1 MTRGAVYSRPMEEQK
16 STESD
21 EQVLEWL
28 QELTDAAIITTG
40 SPRHQDESLPA
51 IERER
56 AAREP
61 LVSRRVLVGVASSV
75 GVLIAL
81 VVLLALMSMS
91 STLTAPSVV
100 GLDLDL
106 ARTQLA
112 RENLTLEVVSERFSG
127 QPAGQILE
135 QDPPAGADLKRG
147 VALKVVV
154 SGGTEEFPMP
164 DVIGDGISLARGLLE
179 ARGLVVEAESVI
191 SEQASDTV
199 LMTTPAAGLLVR
211 TGDTVRVQVS
221 APRDTDT
228 GLQPYRLDGIT
239 VRIDPAPSG
248 GAQTDVT
255 LEVGRRLRAL
265 LEASGA
271 SISMLRSTNTSETEA
286 RRSATA
292 AESSATISIGLDV
305 ALQGPEGRIVS
316 SPPSMTAPIGPAS
329 EALAEVIEAR
339 LAVSAPPVSRV
350 YSTSDPVFSATRE
363 PWVRV
368 TVGSS
373 AQRTDST
380 AFSDPRWA
388 DSIARAIYSALGEV
402 YGQRV
407 EP

>member
-1 MTRGAVYSRPMEEQK
+1 MEEQK
-16 STESD
+16 PTESD

-40 SPRHQDESLPA
+40 SPRHQDEGLPA
-51 IERER
+51 VERER
-56 AAREP
+56 APREP
-61 LVSRRVLVGVASSV
+61 LVSRRVLVGAASAI
-75 GVLIAL
+75 GVLVL
-81 VVLLALMSMS
+81 VSVILAIMSMS
-91 STLTAPSVV
+91 STLPAPSVV

-112 RENLTLEVVSERFSG
+112 REGLTLEVASERFSN

-164 DVIGDGISLARGLLE
+164 DVIGDGLPLARGLLE
-179 ARGLVVEAESVI
+179 GRGLVVEVESVM
-191 SEQASDTV
+191 SDQTSDTV
-199 LMTTPAAGLLVR
+199 LATTPAAGLLVR

-221 APRDTDT
+221 APRDTDA
-228 GLQPYRLDGIT
+228 GLQPYRLDGVT

-271 SISMLRSTNTSETEA
+271 GITMLRSTNTSETEA
-286 RRSATA
+286 RRSASA

-305 ALQGPEGRIVS
+305 ALQGPEGRVVS

-329 EALAEVIEAR
+329 AALAEVIEAR
-339 LAVSAPPVSRV
+339 LTVASPPVSRI
-350 YSTSDPVFSATRE
+350 YSTSDPVFSVTRE

-368 TVGSS
+368 VVGSA
-373 AQRTDST
+373 AQRADSV

>member
-1 MTRGAVYSRPMEEQK
+1 MDEHK
-16 STESD
+16 STESE

-40 SPRHQDESLPA
+40 SPRLQDEGLPA
-51 IERER
+51 IDRER
-56 AAREP
+56 APREP
-61 LVSRRVLVGVASSV
+61 LVSRKVIIGAGVSV
-75 GVLIAL
+75 GLLIVLTVVVAL
-81 VVLLALMSMS
+81 VTVS
-91 STLTAPSVV
+91 STLPAPSVV

-112 RENLTLEVVSERFSG
+112 RENLTLEVVSERFSD

-164 DVIGDGISLARGLLE
+164 DVIGDGLSLARGLLE
-179 ARGLVVEAESVI
+179 GRGLVVEVESVM
-191 SEQASDTV
+191 SDQASDTV
-199 LMTTPAAGLLVR
+199 LATTPAAGLLVR

-221 APRDTDT
+221 APRDTDA

-248 GAQTDVT
+248 GTQTDVT

-271 SISMLRSTNTSETEA
+271 SINMLRSTNTSETEA
-286 RRSATA
+286 RRSAAA

-305 ALQGPEGRIVS
+305 VLQGPEGRVVS

-339 LAVSAPPVSRV
+339 LMVATPPVSRI
-350 YSTSDPVFSATRE
+350 YSTSDPVFTVTRE

-368 TVGSS
+368 VVGSA
-373 AQRTDST
+373 AQRSDSV

>member
-1 MTRGAVYSRPMEEQK
+1 MDEHK
-16 STESD
+16 STESE

-40 SPRHQDESLPA
+40 SPRLQDEGLPA
-51 IERER
+51 IDRER
-56 AAREP
+56 APREP
-61 LVSRRVLVGVASSV
+61 LVSRKVIIGAGVSV
-75 GVLIAL
+75 GLLIVLTVVVAL
-81 VVLLALMSMS
+81 VTVS
-91 STLTAPSVV
+91 STLPAPSVV

-112 RENLTLEVVSERFSG
+112 RENLTLEVVSERFSD

-164 DVIGDGISLARGLLE
+164 DVIGDGLSLARGLLE
-179 ARGLVVEAESVI
+179 GRGLVVEVESVM
-191 SEQASDTV
+191 SDQASDTV
-199 LMTTPAAGLLVR
+199 LATTPAAGLLVR

-221 APRDTDT
+221 APRDTDA

-248 GAQTDVT
+248 GTQTDVT

-271 SISMLRSTNTSETEA
+271 SINMLRSTNTSETEA
-286 RRSATA
+286 RRSAAA
-292 AESSATISIGLDV
+292 AESSATISIGLDAV
-305 ALQGPEGRIVS
+305 LQGPEGRVVS

-339 LAVSAPPVSRV
+339 LMVATPPVSRI
-350 YSTSDPVFSATRE
+350 YSTSDPVFTVTRE

-368 TVGSS
+368 VVGSA
-373 AQRTDST
+373 AQRSDSV
-380 AFSDPRWA
+380 AFNDPRWA

>member
-1 MTRGAVYSRPMEEQK
+1 MDEHK

-28 QELTDAAIITTG
+28 HELTDAAVIA
-40 SPRHQDESLPA
+40 SNPARRQDEGLPA
-51 IERER
+51 IDRER
-56 AAREP
+56 APRDPIISRKAVIGAG
-61 LVSRRVLVGVASSV
+61 VSLG
-75 GVLIAL
+75 AL
-81 VVLLALMSMS
+81 VVIAIVVALVTMSA
-91 STLTAPSVV
+91 TVAAPSVV

-112 RENLTLEVVSERFSG
+112 RQSLTLEVVSERFSD

-135 QDPPAGADLKRG
+135 QDPPAGADMTRDIP
-147 VALKVVV
+147 LKVVV

-164 DVIGDGISLARGLLE
+164 DVIGDGIPLARGLLE
-179 ARGLVVEAESVI
+179 GRGLVVEVESVM
-191 SEQASDTV
+191 SDQASDTV
-199 LMTTPAAGLLVR
+199 LSTTPAAGVLVR

-221 APRDTDT
+221 APRNTDV
-228 GLQPYRLDGIT
+228 GLQPYRLDGIS

-248 GAQTDVT
+248 ATQTDVT
-255 LEVGRRLRAL
+255 LEIGRRLRAL

-271 SISMLRSTNTSETEA
+271 NISMLRSTNTSETEA

-305 ALQGPEGRIVS
+305 ALQGPEGRVVS

-339 LAVSAPPVSRV
+339 LAVAVPPASRI
-350 YSTSDPVFSATRE
+350 YSTSDPVFSVTRE

-368 TVGSS
+368 VVGSA
-373 AQRTDST
+373 AQRTDSI